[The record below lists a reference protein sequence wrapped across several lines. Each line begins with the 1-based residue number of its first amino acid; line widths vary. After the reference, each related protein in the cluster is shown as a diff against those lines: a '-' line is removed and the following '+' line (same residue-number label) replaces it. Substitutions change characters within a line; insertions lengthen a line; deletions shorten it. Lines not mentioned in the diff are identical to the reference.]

1 MIDVLRCSFFIVIL
15 RRKNT
20 VMELRQLKYFIKVA
34 ETLNFSAAA
43 KELFVTQSAI
53 AQQIMRLEQELEQ
66 PLFERN
72 SRQVLLTEAGRLLLP
87 LAIKTVNN
95 SQECK
100 QQLNDLKD
108 MKTGELNIGVTYSF
122 SSVVSETMLDFF
134 KMYPGIKI
142 NVMYTHMSRLIDE
155 LLKHNLDIALAFR
168 PSDTNPNIDS
178 QVLFNSHLAAIV
190 NEYHPLADKKSVTLS
205 ELSRYNLAL
214 PSRGL
219 QARNAFEDIVAGK
232 DYSFHIKVEI
242 NNIHMLFRLIRNT
255 QFATVLSESTVIN
268 EQGVRAVKIDEPGN
282 VMVGCIHT
290 LKDAYLKDSAKEF
303 IRMLRHST
311 ALLHNDV

>member
-1 MIDVLRCSFFIVIL
+1 
-15 RRKNT
+15 
-20 VMELRQLKYFIKVA
+20 MELRQLKYFIKVA
-34 ETLNFSAAA
+34 ETLNFSSAAR
-43 KELFVTQSAI
+43 ELFVTQSAI

-100 QQLNDLKD
+100 QQLLDLKD
-108 MKTGELNIGVTYSF
+108 MTTGELNIGVTFSF
-122 SSVVSETMLDFF
+122 SSVVSETMLDFY

-142 NVMYTHMSRLIDE
+142 NVMYTHMSKLIDE
-155 LLKHNLDIALAFR
+155 LLKHNLDIVLAFK
-168 PSDTNPNIDS
+168 PSDSNPNIES
-178 QVLFNSHLAAIV
+178 EILFNSHLAAIV
-190 NEYHPLADKKSVTLS
+190 NEYHPLVGRPSVTLS

-219 QARNAFEDIVAGK
+219 QARNAFEDIIAGK
-232 DYSFHIKVEI
+232 DYPFRVKLEI
-242 NNIHMLFRLIRNT
+242 NNIHMLFRLIRST
-255 QFATVLSESTVIN
+255 QFVTVLSESTVIN

-290 LKDAYLKDSAKEF
+290 LKDAYLKASAKEF
-303 IRMLRHST
+303 VKMLRHST
-311 ALLHNDV
+311 SLLHNAV

>member
-1 MIDVLRCSFFIVIL
+1 
-15 RRKNT
+15 
-20 VMELRQLKYFIKVA
+20 MELRQLKYFIKVA

-43 KELFVTQSAI
+43 RELFVTQSAI
-53 AQQIMRLEQELEQ
+53 AQQVMHLEQELEQ

-100 QQLNDLKD
+100 QQLLDLKD
-108 MKTGELNIGVTYSF
+108 MTTGELNIGVTFSF
-122 SSVVSETMLDFF
+122 SSVVSETMLDFY

-142 NVMYTHMSRLIDE
+142 NVMYTHMSKLIDE
-155 LLKHNLDIALAFR
+155 LLKHNLDIVLAFK
-168 PSDTNPNIDS
+168 PSDSNPNIES
-178 QVLFNSHLAAIV
+178 EILFNSHLAAIV
-190 NEYHPLADKKSVTLS
+190 NEYHPLVGRQSVTLS

-219 QARNAFEDIVAGK
+219 QARNAFEDIIAGK
-232 DYSFHIKVEI
+232 DYPFRVKLEI
-242 NNIHMLFRLIRNT
+242 NNIHMLFRLIRST
-255 QFATVLSESTVIN
+255 QFVTVLSESTVIN
-268 EQGVRAVKIDEPGN
+268 EQGVTAVKIDEPGN

-290 LKDAYLKDSAKEF
+290 LKDAYLKASAKEF
-303 IRMLRHST
+303 VKMLRHST
-311 ALLHNDV
+311 SLLHNAV

>member
-1 MIDVLRCSFFIVIL
+1 
-15 RRKNT
+15 
-20 VMELRQLKYFIKVA
+20 MELRQLKYFIKVA

-53 AQQIMRLEQELEQ
+53 AQQIMHLEQELEL

-72 SRQVLLTEAGRLLLP
+72 SRQVSLTEAGRLLLP

-100 QQLNDLKD
+100 QQLIDLKD
-108 MKTGELNIGVTYSF
+108 MKTGELNVGVTSSF

-134 KMYPGIKI
+134 KKYPGIKI
-142 NVMYTHMSRLIDE
+142 NVMYTHMSKLIDE
-155 LLKHNLDIALAFR
+155 LIKHNLDIALAFK
-168 PSDTNPNIDS
+168 PSDTHPNVES
-178 QVLFNSHLAAIV
+178 EVLFHSHLAAIV
-190 NEYHPLADKKSVTLS
+190 NEYHPLVEKKSVTLS

-219 QARNAFEDIVAGK
+219 QARNAFEDIIAGK
-232 DYSFHIKVEI
+232 DYQFRVKLEI

-255 QFATVLSESTVIN
+255 QFVTVLSESTVIN
-268 EQGVRAVKIDEPGN
+268 EQGLKAVKIDEPGN
-282 VMVGCIHT
+282 VMVGCLHT
-290 LKDAYLKDSAKEF
+290 LKGAYLKASAKEF
-303 IRMLRHST
+303 IKMMQQTTSRILT
-311 ALLHNDV
+311 QPLQ